1 MISDLSPEL
10 EHIMWEALAQML
22 MYLFS
27 FAGIVFAMAIACAA
41 FLFVV
46 SQIIGI
52 IAGKND
58 WDK

>member
-1 MISDLSPEL
+1 
-10 EHIMWEALAQML
+10 MWEALAQML

-41 FLFVV
+41 FLFIV

-52 IAGKND
+52 IVGKND

>member
-1 MISDLSPEL
+1 
-10 EHIMWEALAQML
+10 MWEALFQML

>member
-41 FLFVV
+41 FLFIV

-52 IAGKND
+52 IVAKND

>member
-1 MISDLSPEL
+1 MSDLSPEL
-10 EHIMWEALAQML
+10 ENVLWEALAQML

-27 FAGIVFAMAIACAA
+27 FAGIVFAFAIACAA
-41 FLFVV
+41 FLFII

-52 IAGKND
+52 LSGKND